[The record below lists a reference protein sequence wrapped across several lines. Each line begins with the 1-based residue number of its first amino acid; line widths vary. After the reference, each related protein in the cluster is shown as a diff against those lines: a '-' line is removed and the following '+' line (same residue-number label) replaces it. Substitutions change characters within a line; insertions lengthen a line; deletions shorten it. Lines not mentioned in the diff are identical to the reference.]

1 MNENINELKVINETI
16 NESKVFKSVE
26 EFNLFYQKNIE
37 QMKTQTTNYLN
48 KIYKFNTNDGNEYKI
63 TKRNCKDGKRCDG
76 DIYLKKVGNTIT
88 KTLENDNIKAD
99 INMLRETV
107 NAISTKTDAIDELR
121 DLFDSKLIHVDIIIK
136 QLIDKNKI
144 LEEHINKL
152 SNVVD
157 QQSKVINEYVL
168 NVVAPDNHRMIK

>member
-1 MNENINELKVINETI
+1 MNENINEVKIINENR
-16 NESKVFKSVE
+16 NEVKVFKSLE
-26 EFNLFYQKNIE
+26 EFDLFCHKNID
-37 QMKTQTTNYLN
+37 QMKSQTTNYLN
-48 KIYKFNTNDGNEYKI
+48 KIYKIITNDGNEYKI
-63 TKRNCKDGKRCDG
+63 TKRNCKDGKRCSG

-88 KTLENDNIKAD
+88 KTLENDNITAD
-99 INMLRETV
+99 IIILRETV
-107 NAISTKTDAIDELR
+107 DAISSKTDELR

>member
-1 MNENINELKVINETI
+1 M
-16 NESKVFKSVE
+16 
-26 EFNLFYQKNIE
+26 
-37 QMKTQTTNYLN
+37 
-48 KIYKFNTNDGNEYKI
+48 
-63 TKRNCKDGKRCDG
+63 
-76 DIYLKKVGNTIT
+76 KKVGNTIT
-88 KTLENDNIKAD
+88 KTLENDNITAD
-99 INMLRETV
+99 IIMLRETV
-107 NAISTKTDAIDELR
+107 DAISSKTDAIDELR

>member
-1 MNENINELKVINETI
+1 M
-16 NESKVFKSVE
+16 
-26 EFNLFYQKNIE
+26 
-37 QMKTQTTNYLN
+37 
-48 KIYKFNTNDGNEYKI
+48 
-63 TKRNCKDGKRCDG
+63 
-76 DIYLKKVGNTIT
+76 KKVGNTIT
-88 KTLENDNIKAD
+88 KTLENDNITAD
-99 INMLRETV
+99 IIMLRETV
-107 NAISTKTDAIDELR
+107 DAISSKTDELR